1 MFKNGA
7 ITALFQ
13 GLLKSYSQIF
23 FSESYWLAI
32 PLVAVSFLDI
42 SAGFSG
48 LLSVVTANIAA
59 SYLRFNKQSLAK
71 GYYGFNSLLVG
82 LGLGYYYE
90 MTLIIIAIAIL
101 AGFFTFLLT
110 VTLQGILEKYYLP
123 SLSLPF
129 VLSIWIVLSAGKM
142 LSGAEIN
149 QDGVYILNRLFIV
162 GGYPLVRLHEWWIK
176 NITSEF
182 LNSYFLS
189 LGAIFFQFNVFAGLV
204 ISVSLLFYSR
214 IAFLLSLVGYS
225 VAWLAYMFLGMDLNQ
240 LGYSFI
246 GFNFILGAIAIGGYF
261 YIPSRQSFLWAFAM
275 TPIIALA
282 AAGLSGLLKPFN
294 LILVS
299 LPFNLIVITFIYT
312 LRFRTGKSTFK
323 EVVIQQGKPERN
335 LYSYQSFTSRFPNF
349 GWQQIKLP
357 FFGEWIVD
365 QGHNGEHTHKGEWS
379 DAWDFVIAGRDN
391 LQYLNEGKDLKDYYC
406 FGQNVLAPADGAVVV
421 AEDGTDD
428 NPAGEVN
435 MARNW
440 GNTVI
445 IKHSEGLFSKL
456 SHLKKGSVS
465 VKPGD
470 NVHYGQIIGKV
481 GNSGRSPYPH
491 LHFQLQ
497 KTPYIGSKT
506 LNYPLFGFVDDG
518 KHLMTFSY
526 PQKGH
531 RIKSV
536 EENPVLKKA
545 FNLYPGTKFNWN
557 IRTQKGNETAKW
569 EVITNSYNKSYIF
582 CLSTKS
588 LAYFE
593 NDGVQFSFT
602 HFEGDRRS
610 LLYSCYLA
618 AFRVPLVYI
627 DGMLTSDSVPANHTF
642 KGIRLFL
649 HDITAPF
656 FMYLRANYEVKMEM
670 KGPAFDPETIRYS
683 SVLSGYSFK
692 RLIWTKKYT
701 LTVNNDNSLKLEDSF
716 SQTEAICE
724 SY

>member
-1 MFKNGA
+1 MIKNGA
-7 ITALFQ
+7 ITALFR
-13 GLLKSYSQIF
+13 GVLKSYSQIF

-32 PLVAVSFLDI
+32 PLVVVSFLDI

-48 LLSVVTANIAA
+48 LLSVMTANIAA
-59 SYLRFNKQSLAK
+59 SCLCFNKQSVAK

-90 MTLIIIAIAIL
+90 MTLIIIVIAIL
-101 AGFFTFLLT
+101 SGFFTFILT

-214 IAFLLSLVGYS
+214 IAFLLSLIGYS
-225 VAWLAYMFLGMDLNQ
+225 VAWFAYMFLGMDLNQ

-261 YIPSRQSFLWAFAM
+261 YVPSRQSFLWAFAM

-282 AAGLSGLLKPFN
+282 AAGLSGLFKPFN

-312 LRFRTGKSTFK
+312 LRFRTGKSSFK
-323 EVVIQQGKPERN
+323 EVVIQQGKPELN

-357 FFGEWIVD
+357 FFGEWLVD

-379 DAWDFVIAGRDN
+379 DAWDFVIAGSDN
-391 LQYLNEGKDLKDYYC
+391 LQYLNEGNDLKDYYC

-421 AEDGTDD
+421 AEDGTVD

-435 MARNW
+435 MKRNW

-445 IKHSEGLFSKL
+445 IKHSEGLYSKL
-456 SHLKKGSVS
+456 SHLKKGSVT

-497 KTPYIGSKT
+497 QTPYIGSKT

-518 KHLMTFSY
+518 KQLLTFSY

-557 IRTQKGNETAKW
+557 IRTQKGNETANW
-569 EVITNSYNKSYIF
+569 EVKTNAYNKSYIF

-588 LAYFE
+588 VAYFE
-593 NDGVQFSFT
+593 DDGVQFSFT

-627 DGMLTSDSVPANHTF
+627 NGMVTYDSIPANRTF

-656 FMYLRANYEVKMEM
+656 FMYLSANYEVKMEM
-670 KGPAFDPETIRYS
+670 KGPAFDPDTIIYS

-701 LTVNNDNSLKLEDSF
+701 LTVNSDNSLKLEDSF